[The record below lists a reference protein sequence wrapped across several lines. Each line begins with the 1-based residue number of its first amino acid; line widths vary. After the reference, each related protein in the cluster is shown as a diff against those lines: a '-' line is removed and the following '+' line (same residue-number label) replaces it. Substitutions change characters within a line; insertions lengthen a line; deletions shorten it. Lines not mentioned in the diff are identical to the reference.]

1 MHADKDD
8 MQNHEH
14 AVSQSGLCIRLQLPE
29 TLSSAVLASGA
40 RVALGATSDE
50 LAASSAASSLITP
63 LLLVCRNGKCM
74 LFLQSKEHPTGH
86 RTSVPVRQQMLL
98 MAT

>member
-50 LAASSAASSLITP
+50 LAAS
-63 LLLVCRNGKCM
+63 
-74 LFLQSKEHPTGH
+74 
-86 RTSVPVRQQMLL
+86 
-98 MAT
+98 